1 MILKDMGQWGP
12 MNVAT
17 LRRLRS
23 SYCKAPVYILLQI
36 LLASIWTMF
45 AVLTHLEFASKP
57 DPDHNVGLPFLC
69 TFEVRHM
76 TRVHSYIIQCVNDDN
91 SLMQVAVMMN
101 IGLCSLVAVVKAVHV
116 ISTFCVRPLIRSKEL
131 GEVLTEQK
139 VLASPED
146 VGSGFGF
153 TDLYFVLTMT
163 DSEGLRSV
171 LKSQKE

>member
-1 MILKDMGQWGP
+1 MGQWVP
-12 MNVAT
+12 LNVAT

-36 LLASIWTMF
+36 LLASVWAMF
-45 AVLTHLEFASKP
+45 TVLTHREFASEAP
-57 DPDHNVGLPFLC
+57 TNHNAPFMC
-69 TFEVRHM
+69 DFEVR
-76 TRVHSYIIQCVNDDN
+76 RLGNIQRYSVQCVDAGN

-101 IGLCSLVAVVKAVHV
+101 IGLCSLVAVVKVVHV

-171 LKSQKE
+171 LKSQKD